1 VASAVAQGYGGQVQ
15 ICNLKCLVISAYWR
29 FMFACWQTYGNF
41 NTFSNKS
48 QQKNGQK
55 APFWAIL
62 SVSEGYPPNDQ

>member
-1 VASAVAQGYGGQVQ
+1 
-15 ICNLKCLVISAYWR
+15 
-29 FMFACWQTYGNF
+29 MFAYRQTYGNF